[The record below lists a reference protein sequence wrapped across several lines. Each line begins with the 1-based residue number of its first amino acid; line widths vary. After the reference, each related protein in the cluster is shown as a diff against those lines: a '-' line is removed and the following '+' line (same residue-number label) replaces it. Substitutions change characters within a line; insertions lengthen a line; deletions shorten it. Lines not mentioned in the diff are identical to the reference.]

1 MPLSQHPTDHAQ
13 KRARSTNG
21 LCGLGVRKL
30 SARSSLHQLALSF
43 FHAVSRVP
51 PRNLLK
57 KVKIEIRRENWAAI
71 RCRRRLAA
79 LQHEHFVGHAK
90 ACGFCVQ
97 RRVQVTPDDREDS

>member
-57 KVKIEIRRENWAAI
+57 KVKIAASA
-71 RCRRRLAA
+71 RFRK
-79 LQHEHFVGHAK
+79 Q
-90 ACGFCVQ
+90 
-97 RRVQVTPDDREDS
+97 DDF

>member
-43 FHAVSRVP
+43 FHAVSHVP

-57 KVKIEIRRENWAAI
+57 KENFAIRREELG
-71 RCRRRLAA
+71 RLADVEA
-79 LQHEHFVGHAK
+79 
-90 ACGFCVQ
+90 GFLHYS
-97 RRVQVTPDDREDS
+97 PPHLAPIMLL